1 MNSTQSLDA
10 TQHDEGASMNPLPAY
25 SGPDALRAPILKA
38 LRSVVDPEVAMNI
51 LDVGL
56 VYRVT
61 VDERKLH
68 LQVTMTSAA
77 CPVADVILDDIE
89 SALEH
94 EMPAEI
100 QIEVEV
106 VWEPPWTSDNMSD
119 EAKRFMGW

>member
-1 MNSTQSLDA
+1 MSSIPSLEA
-10 TQHDEGASMNPLPAY
+10 TRQDEGASVNRLPAY
-25 SGPDALRAPILKA
+25 CGPDALRAPILQA
-38 LRSVVDPEVAMNI
+38 LRSVIDPEVAMNI

-56 VYRVT
+56 VYRIT

-77 CPVADVILDDIE
+77 CPVADVILEDIE

-94 EMPAEI
+94 EMPPEI